1 MKLIL
6 ILASVLLPVC
16 LLAQQEV
23 NFSATIAGQTISLYE
38 TVDIRFKI
46 EGTEYQDFQIP
57 DFPGFEI
64 VSGPYQSSQFQFIN
78 GKSSRMASYSYT
90 LRAIEVGT
98 FKIKP
103 ATITVN
109 GETLETQ
116 TLEVEVIKDGKIA
129 PPKLKQEQMESPF
142 IKPSRKN
149 KKNKIIY
156 TI

>member
-6 ILASVLLPVC
+6 ILASTLLPVC

-23 NFSATIAGQTISLYE
+23 NFSASIGGQTISLYQ

-46 EGTEYQDFQIP
+46 EGTDYRDFQIP

-64 VSGPYQSSQFQFIN
+64 VSGPYQSSQFQYIN
-78 GKSSRMASYSYT
+78 GKSTRMASYTYT
-90 LRAIEVGT
+90 LRAIEVGK

-103 ATITVN
+103 ATIIVN
-109 GETLETQ
+109 GETMKTES
-116 TLEVEVIKDGKIA
+116 LEVEVVKDGKIA
-129 PPKLKQEQMESPF
+129 PPKLREEQMESPF
-142 IKPSRKN
+142 KKPTRKN